1 MPAQRISFLSL
12 VGVASLAGLVLA
24 SCSTQ
29 AGGDG
34 DEASTTVVA
43 TTTQIGSLVD
53 QITECAGGEAQVL
66 MSPGD
71 DPHTF
76 EASSTQIADMIT
88 ADLVVT
94 NGLGLE
100 ASMQRSVDNAK
111 EDGAQIF
118 EVGPQLDPLPAGEG
132 HDHADDEHEH
142 GSYDAH
148 VWMDVSRM
156 ADGAKLIGERVA
168 ETTGDEAYQ
177 QCGEQLADQ
186 LDEVDNE
193 IVGIIDEL
201 DVPHLV
207 TDHAA
212 YGYFADRYAV
222 EISGVVVPG
231 GSTDAEPSSHQLA
244 ELTDLLKDDDVDAL
258 VTSKANPNR
267 MVTALSEETG
277 GDIPVIELYENGTG
291 ESGSDAETYQ
301 DAMLYNAHALDEA
314 LN

>member
-1 MPAQRISFLSL
+1 
-12 VGVASLAGLVLA
+12 
-24 SCSTQ
+24 
-29 AGGDG
+29 
-34 DEASTTVVA
+34 
-43 TTTQIGSLVD
+43 
-53 QITECAGGEAQVL
+53 
-66 MSPGD
+66 
-71 DPHTF
+71 PHTF

-94 NGLGLE
+94 TGLGLE

-222 EISGVVVPG
+222 EITHDVAPD
-231 GSTDAEPSSHQLA
+231 GSIDDEPSSNQLSSLT
-244 ELTDLLKDDDVDAL
+244 ELRNDDDIYAL
-258 VTSKANPNR
+258 ITNEASPNR
-267 MVTALSEETG
+267 MVTALK
-277 GDIPVIELYENGTG
+277 
-291 ESGSDAETYQ
+291 
-301 DAMLYNAHALDEA
+301 
-314 LN
+314 